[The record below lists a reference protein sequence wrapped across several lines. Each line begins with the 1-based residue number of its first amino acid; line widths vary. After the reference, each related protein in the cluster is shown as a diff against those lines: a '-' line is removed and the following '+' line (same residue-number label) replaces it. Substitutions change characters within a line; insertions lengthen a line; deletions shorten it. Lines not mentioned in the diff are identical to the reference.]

1 MSSPRKALRDLS
13 LRLYVVFPNETAK
26 LQARKTLRLNHTE
39 DASVSASSVSKQFA
53 HFVIFSGILKGSVQP
68 VVGCFLVTKRLETM
82 QEANQSA
89 SG

>member
-1 MSSPRKALRDLS
+1 MQLIDATSSIFNNTHDAR
-13 LRLYVVFPNETAK
+13 RLPILKIK
-26 LQARKTLRLNHTE
+26 LAE
-39 DASVSASSVSKQFA
+39 VASVSASSFSKQFA